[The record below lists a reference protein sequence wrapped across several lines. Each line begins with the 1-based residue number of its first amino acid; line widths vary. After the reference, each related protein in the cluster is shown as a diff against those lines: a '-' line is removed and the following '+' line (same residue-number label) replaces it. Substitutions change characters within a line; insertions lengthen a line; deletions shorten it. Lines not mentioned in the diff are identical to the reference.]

1 MAEKREDHMNWDTE
15 AGGQWQEGEA
25 DGLRIY
31 GCKQCGGEI
40 VADETTG
47 ATHCPYCGNP
57 VVLTGHFTGLLKPD
71 LVIPFKVDK
80 KAAIAKLQE
89 QGVLC
94 IVATGRHMIQMSKL
108 PVADIPFDGFVMLN
122 GQLVLDKEQ
131 NVLFGVPIEGKAKE
145 FLVEKFNDHT
155 YPAVLVERDQ
165 MYLNCVT
172 EHVLDVN
179 KRMSITL
186 LPLSDYRGGDIY
198 QICAYLRPEDEY
210 LVDPI
215 KEDCVLTGWHYGG
228 KDIIAA
234 GGGKMAGIKRY
245 LEHAGLKRE
254 EIIAFGD
261 AENDLEMMKMAGC
274 SVCLCNGM
282 PENKEIAD
290 YITEYP
296 AGEDGFG
303 RWLFDHY
310 L

>member
-1 MAEKREDHMNWDTE
+1 MIKAAFFDV
-15 AGGQWQEGEA
+15 
-25 DGLRIY
+25 DGTLLSY
-31 GCKQCGGEI
+31 KTKQ
-40 VADETTG
+40 V
-47 ATHCPYCGNP
+47 CPSA
-57 VVLTGHFTGLLKPD
+57 
-71 LVIPFKVDK
+71 

-89 QGVLC
+89 QGILC
-94 IVATGRHMIQMSKL
+94 IVATGRHMIQLSKL

-172 EHVLDVN
+172 DHVLDVN

-215 KEDCVLTGWHYGG
+215 KEDCVLTSWHYGG
-228 KDIIAA
+228 KDIIAG
-234 GGGKMAGIKRY
+234 GGGKMAGIRRY
-245 LEHAGLKRE
+245 LDIIGIKPE
-254 EIIAFGD
+254 ETIAFGD
-261 AENDLEMMKMAGC
+261 AENDLDMIRFAGIG
-274 SVCLCNGM
+274 VAMGNG
-282 PENKEIAD
+282 EEAVKAAAD
-290 YITEYP
+290 YVTADIDD
-296 AGEDGFG
+296 DGIEKALKHFN
-303 RWLFDHY
+303 LI
-310 L
+310 

>member
-1 MAEKREDHMNWDTE
+1 MIKAAIFDV
-15 AGGQWQEGEA
+15 
-25 DGLRIY
+25 DGTLLSY
-31 GCKQCGGEI
+31 KTKQ
-40 VADETTG
+40 V
-47 ATHCPYCGNP
+47 CPSA
-57 VVLTGHFTGLLKPD
+57 
-71 LVIPFKVDK
+71 

-89 QGVLC
+89 QGILC

-172 EHVLDVN
+172 DHVLDVN
-179 KRMSITL
+179 KRMSIAL

-228 KDIIAA
+228 KDIIAG
-234 GGGKMAGIKRY
+234 GGGKMAGIRRY
-245 LEHAGLKRE
+245 LDIIGIKPE

-261 AENDLEMMKMAGC
+261 AENDLDMIRFAGIG
-274 SVCLCNGM
+274 VAMGNG
-282 PENKEIAD
+282 EEAVKAAAD
-290 YITEYP
+290 YVTADIDD
-296 AGEDGFG
+296 DGIEKALKHFN
-303 RWLFDHY
+303 LI
-310 L
+310 